1 MKIKEVLDRTAQ
13 IVLVDRQKEYNQ
25 TSKIEMHSRI
35 AEAWSATLGRMVTPH
50 EVALCMVQLKVIRA
64 ACQPGHEDSY
74 VDACGYMAIAAE
86 IMHEDETTQSLSAM
100 ASNSPHTVPA
110 DEVPLHLPWYN
121 VYGDPV
127 EGVYIARTDTACA
140 DCRFPINK
148 GNRYVLT
155 ETGQA
160 VHAFHS
166 TKAAE

>member
-25 TSKIEMHSRI
+25 TSKTEMHSRI

-86 IMHEDETTQSLSAM
+86 IMHEEKDTAQHL
-100 ASNSPHTVPA
+100 PPVPA
-110 DEVPLHLPWYN
+110 DEAPLHQPEYN
-121 VYGDPV
+121 ACGDPV
-127 EGVYIARTDTACA
+127 EGRYIARTVTICA
-140 DCRFPINK
+140 VCTGVIYKQDSYILSEAGNPIHPHHGPK
-148 GNRYVLT
+148 
-155 ETGQA
+155 A
-160 VHAFHS
+160 V
-166 TKAAE
+166 K

>member
-25 TSKIEMHSRI
+25 VSKTEMHSRI

-86 IMHEDETTQSLSAM
+86 IMHEDEETTPKPAAADTTPQPRTSTCNWCSEPIVNGSTSWIDGHPHHQS
-100 ASNSPHTVPA
+100 
-110 DEVPLHLPWYN
+110 
-121 VYGDPV
+121 
-127 EGVYIARTDTACA
+127 CA
-140 DCRFPINK
+140 LDLQRDRNTPQQEK
-148 GNRYVLT
+148 
-155 ETGQA
+155 
-160 VHAFHS
+160 
-166 TKAAE
+166 